1 MAEDPYST
9 LFVDAVDIPLWLE
22 HDRDTPYA
30 ERLRRDREI
39 ARELGE
45 PAEAGAGRELGRGR
59 EAARRRAALVRRWW
73 SRVGRDEPP
82 GPGRRLEAA
91 RTLVT
96 GAMAFLG
103 IMSGS
108 GLALGAFR
116 YNGSEPVNVVKV
128 LALLVGIQSV
138 LLLLTLVLLPGRIP
152 GLKGLQ
158 DAIASI
164 NPGALAAAVF
174 RRLARPQPNL
184 APLFGWHP
192 GRATA
197 AGRFAKWQLLR
208 WAQVAAV
215 AFNCAALATAAVL
228 ITFTDLAFGWST
240 TLAANPETVA
250 RIVHTAAWPWHALV
264 PSAVPDLEL
273 VARSQF
279 FRLQHGAGFSAAASR
294 ELAGWWSFTILAIAT
309 YGLLPRALLLAFA
322 GLRLKGAER
331 ALLLDD
337 TRVAALVERMTAPEV
352 ETASP
357 EPEPPAFEPPP
368 LAGRRPA
375 QFPGGAAAG
384 AEGAARAAPVGTA
397 VGVIW
402 SHGLAPGDAGPY
414 AERRLGLRLTELIEA
429 GGARDLSQDRAAL
442 EAIAAAGQRT
452 VVIFTPAWEP
462 PLLEFLDFVAALRR
476 ELGPASAVLVT
487 PVAEDERCV
496 TEVETDIWGR
506 ALGRLSDPQVYLEV
520 GAA

>member
-1 MAEDPYST
+1 MAEDPYSS

-22 HDRDTPYA
+22 RDRDTPYA

-39 ARELGE
+39 AREFGSGE
-45 PAEAGAGRELGRGR
+45 LDAGR
-59 EAARRRAALVRRWW
+59 EAARGRAALVRAWW
-73 SRVGRDEPP
+73 RRVGRDEPP

-96 GAMAFLG
+96 AGMAFLG

-138 LLLLTLVLLPGRIP
+138 LLLLTLLLLPGRIP
-152 GLKGLQ
+152 GLRGLQ
-158 DAIASI
+158 DAIAAI
-164 NPGALAAAVF
+164 NPGALAASVY

-184 APLFGWHP
+184 SPLFGWHP

-208 WAQVAAV
+208 YAQVAAV
-215 AFNCAALATAAVL
+215 AFNCAALVTAALL

-240 TLAANPETVA
+240 TLAADPVTVA
-250 RIVHTAAWPWHALV
+250 RIVHAAAWPWHALL
-264 PSAVPDLEL
+264 PGAVPDLDL

-279 FRLQHGAGFSAAASR
+279 FRLQGSAGFSAAASR
-294 ELAGWWSFTILAIAT
+294 ELAGWWSFTILAIVT
-309 YGLLPRALLLAFA
+309 YGLLPRTLLLVFA
-322 GLRLKGAER
+322 GLRVKGAER
-331 ALLLDD
+331 TLLLDD
-337 TRVAALVERMTAPEV
+337 TRVAALLERMTAPEV

-357 EPEPPAFEPPP
+357 EPEPPAFEAPPP
-368 LAGRRPA
+368 AGRRPV
-375 QFPGGAAAG
+375 PGAGAAA
-384 AEGAARAAPVGTA
+384 APLGTA
-397 VGVIW
+397 VGVVW
-402 SHGLAPGDAGPY
+402 SHAIPPDDAGPY
-414 AERRLGLRLTELIEA
+414 AERRLRLTLAELIEA
-429 GGARDLSQDRAAL
+429 GGARDLAQDRAAL
-442 EAIAAAGQRT
+442 EAIAQAGQGT

-496 TEVETDIWGR
+496 SEVETDIWGR